1 MKNIKEPWLYQ
12 DLLVLIL
19 LMQGEIKSRQCSGI
33 KQNLNSTFRELRKL
47 FKKRCLAMLPEK
59 HPTVP
64 NAHSKFEEVIT
75 AFVQVKSQKKMI
87 SYLFQQLIG
96 HLKSSGDNITSLMP
110 GEIFVSNFQC
120 SIQLQ
125 SNAGNAWKKA
135 IRSVPTNIHI
145 GVILELHT
153 IFNILFRQT
162 YPDVIVGSQKQSQNL
177 NMKVIYIK

>member
-1 MKNIKEPWLYQ
+1 MKNIKERWLYQ

-19 LMQGEIKSRQCSGI
+19 LMQGEILSRQWQCNGI
-33 KQNLNSTFRELRKL
+33 KQNINLTFRELRKL

-75 AFVQVKSQKKMI
+75 AFVQVKSHRMMI

-96 HLKSSGDNITSLMP
+96 HLKSSGDNITTLMP

-135 IRSVPTNIHI
+135 IRSVPTNIPLKDRDI
-145 GVILELHT
+145 GAT
-153 IFNILFRQT
+153 YNILFRQT

-177 NMKVIYIK
+177 NMKVT

>member
-1 MKNIKEPWLYQ
+1 
-12 DLLVLIL
+12 
-19 LMQGEIKSRQCSGI
+19 
-33 KQNLNSTFRELRKL
+33 
-47 FKKRCLAMLPEK
+47 MLPEK

-75 AFVQVKSQKKMI
+75 AFVQVKSQRKMI

-135 IRSVPTNIHI
+135 IRSVPTNIPIKDRGI
-145 GVILELHT
+145 GAT
-153 IFNILFRQT
+153 YNILFRQT

-177 NMKVIYIK
+177 NMKVIYIKEKRNEFSDCSILKGLKRKRGEACCLLETHQ